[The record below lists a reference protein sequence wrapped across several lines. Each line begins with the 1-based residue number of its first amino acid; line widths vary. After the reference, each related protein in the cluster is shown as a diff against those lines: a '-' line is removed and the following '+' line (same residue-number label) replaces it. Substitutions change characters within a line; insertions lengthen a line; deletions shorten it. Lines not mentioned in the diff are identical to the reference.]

1 MKNMKRYINIL
12 AALLILL
19 WVYTAGSK
27 LVELDLFRRQVLTNP
42 IFAPWMRQWVLFLVP
57 GSELFAAL
65 LLLFPR
71 TRKAGFM
78 LSLILMI
85 AFTVYIGLILAGVFE
100 RLPCSCGGVLKWM
113 RWNSH
118 FIFNLFFT
126 AVAGAGLML
135 TIKERRL
142 EK

>member
-1 MKNMKRYINIL
+1 MKRYINIF

-27 LVELDLFRRQVLTNP
+27 LAELDLFRKQVFTNP

-57 GSELFAAL
+57 GLELVAGL

-85 AFTVYIGLILAGVFE
+85 VFTVYIWLILAGVFE
-100 RLPCSCGGVLKWM
+100 RIPCSCGGVLKAM
-113 RWNSH
+113 RWNTH

-126 AVAGAGLML
+126 AVAAAGVML

>member
-1 MKNMKRYINIL
+1 MKNTKRYIEML

-19 WVYTAGSK
+19 WIYTAASK
-27 LVELDLFRRQVLTNP
+27 LAEVEEFHKQVFTNP
-42 IFAPWMRQWVLFLVP
+42 IFAPWMRQWVFYLVP
-57 GSELFAAL
+57 SSELLAAL
-65 LLLFPR
+65 LLLSPR
-71 TRKAGFM
+71 ARKVGFI

-85 AFTVYIGLILAGVFE
+85 VFTAYIGLILAGVFE
-100 RLPCSCGGVLKWM
+100 RIPCSCGGVLKTM
-113 RWNSH
+113 RWNTH

-126 AVAGAGLML
+126 AVAGAGLIL